1 MMKKYICL
9 IVFAFITSG
18 VFAQANKNDV
28 QKLVE
33 LSGELQEIY
42 SIGEQLSKQ
51 LSVENRAS
59 FKKDLT
65 PLIERQKNKLI
76 AYYSQNLSQDE
87 VDKLIVFYESPL
99 AKKYLMIRKNYKVV
113 LSNNSGAFKEEMQ
126 GIIMKYMMYE

>member
-113 LSNNSGAFKEEMQ
+113 LSNNSDAFKEEMQ

>member
-65 PLIERQKNKLI
+65 PLIESQKNKLI

-113 LSNNSGAFKEEMQ
+113 LSNNSDAFKEEMQ